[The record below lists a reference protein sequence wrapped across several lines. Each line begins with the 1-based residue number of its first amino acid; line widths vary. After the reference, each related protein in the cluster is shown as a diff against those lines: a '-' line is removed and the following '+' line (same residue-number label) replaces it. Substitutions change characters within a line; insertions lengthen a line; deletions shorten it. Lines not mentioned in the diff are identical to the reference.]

1 MNFPRLTFPLTV
13 DFGSGGYWIGDA
25 GPYKYGAAVTA
36 FFIGDDLTDGVADD
50 GIPLMRD
57 LERYLQTF
65 GGHLQPYVREED
77 NATADPEVFLDP
89 DAGRADCSVCFAL
102 HPVEGAGVM
111 VERYTFSC
119 LRDFLYVELG
129 KAILHGNAPRQCRLC
144 GHWFLH
150 EQGDRAIYCERIA
163 PGEETKTCREVG
175 ARAVFENKL
184 QSEET
189 WKLYKR
195 AYKKY
200 YARVMKGNMSR
211 EDFEAW
217 AEQAAEERDRIIPIF
232 SQEEKSERRAEVIEI
247 FREQLN
253 RD

>member
-1 MNFPRLTFPLTV
+1 MSFPKLTFPLTV
-13 DFGSGGYWIGDA
+13 DFSSGGYWIGDA

-36 FFIGDDLTDGVADD
+36 FFIGDDLTDGVRDSLS
-50 GIPLMRD
+50 LMRD

-77 NATADPEVFLDP
+77 NATADPEVFLNP

-102 HPVEGAGVM
+102 HPVEGASVM
-111 VERYTFSC
+111 VERYTFSS

-129 KAILHGNAPRQCRLC
+129 RAIFHGNAPRQCRLC
-144 GHWFLH
+144 GRWFLH

-211 EDFEAW
+211 EDFNAWVERAAAKRDSTILLLEATKG
-217 AEQAAEERDRIIPIF
+217 AEKRAALIEELRV
-232 SQEEKSERRAEVIEI
+232 E
-247 FREQLN
+247 LN